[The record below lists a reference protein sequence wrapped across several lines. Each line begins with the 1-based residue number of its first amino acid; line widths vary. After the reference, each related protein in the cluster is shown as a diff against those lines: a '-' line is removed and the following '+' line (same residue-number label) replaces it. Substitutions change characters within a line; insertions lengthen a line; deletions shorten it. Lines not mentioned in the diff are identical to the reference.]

1 MIILVHGFD
10 WEIYAQRVMPAFA
23 SWLID
28 RDETAIHQLFKRT
41 RCALE
46 EQFLPKTMQ
55 RLCIWPR
62 AKTFVDALPRG
73 PHSRREYAKLCSA
86 EQFTILSDQYLHSY
100 TPHLYQDSA
109 ALRCLWGA
117 IIEEYCLPWF
127 HAPPDDITGEQTIT
141 ARAEIE
147 QEIRG
152 ELVSLLNSAGL
163 ADLAQEVN
171 EQSSQ
176 VERYDWVPEQYE
188 EEEFDLYAN
197 EEDPELA
204 KRQGII
210 LGSQTQIMQLRSWL
224 ASISIRAMV
233 LFEYLAC
240 GRRRMPFNYETG
252 EPFGAFSGYL
262 IQEEVWQLA
271 SCLHKISPP
280 DRIQAQG
287 DYRRF
292 CQEQTS
298 DQLSFPLVDEVL
310 PANAHD
316 FLTAV
321 RRAAL
326 HGSGLIC
333 SMD

>member
-1 MIILVHGFD
+1 
-10 WEIYAQRVMPAFA
+10 
-23 SWLID
+23 
-28 RDETAIHQLFKRT
+28 
-41 RCALE
+41 
-46 EQFLPKTMQ
+46 
-55 RLCIWPR
+55 
-62 AKTFVDALPRG
+62 
-73 PHSRREYAKLCSA
+73 
-86 EQFTILSDQYLHSY
+86 
-100 TPHLYQDSA
+100 
-109 ALRCLWGA
+109 
-117 IIEEYCLPWF
+117 
-127 HAPPDDITGEQTIT
+127 
-141 ARAEIE
+141 
-147 QEIRG
+147 
-152 ELVSLLNSAGL
+152 
-163 ADLAQEVN
+163 
-171 EQSSQ
+171 
-176 VERYDWVPEQYE
+176 
-188 EEEFDLYAN
+188 
-197 EEDPELA
+197 
-204 KRQGII
+204 
-210 LGSQTQIMQLRSWL
+210 MQLRSWL

>member
-1 MIILVHGFD
+1 MIIRVHGFD
-10 WEIYAQRVMPAFA
+10 WGIYTERVMPAFA

-28 RDETAIHQLFKRT
+28 RDETAIHQLFERT

-55 RLCIWPR
+55 RSRIWPR
-62 AKTFVDALPRG
+62 AKTFVDALPLG
-73 PHSRREYAKLCSA
+73 PHSRREYTKLCSA

-109 ALRCLWGA
+109 ALRCIWGA

-127 HAPPDDITGEQTIT
+127 HAPPDGITGEQTIT
-141 ARAEIE
+141 ARVEIE

-171 EQSSQ
+171 ELSSQ

-188 EEEFDLYAN
+188 EEEFDLYAD
-197 EEDPELA
+197 EEDPESA
-204 KRQGII
+204 RRQGII
-210 LGSQTQIMQLRSWL
+210 LGSQTQIMQLRGWL
-224 ASISIRAMV
+224 ATISIRAMV

-240 GRRRMPFNYETG
+240 SRRRMPFNYETG

-262 IQEEVWQLA
+262 TQEEVWQLA
-271 SCLHKISPP
+271 SCLHKVSPP
-280 DRIQAQG
+280 DHIQAHE
-287 DYRRF
+287 DYRHF
-292 CQEQTS
+292 CQEQTR
-298 DQLSFPLVDEVL
+298 DQLSLRLVDEVL

-316 FLTAV
+316 FLNAV
-321 RRAAL
+321 HRAAFQ
-326 HGSGLIC
+326 GIGLIC